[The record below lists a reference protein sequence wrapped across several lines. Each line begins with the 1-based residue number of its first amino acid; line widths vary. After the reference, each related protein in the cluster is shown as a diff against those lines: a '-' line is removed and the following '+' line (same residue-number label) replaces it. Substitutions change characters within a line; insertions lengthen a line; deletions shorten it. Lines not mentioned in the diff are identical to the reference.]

1 MSMKTAKEYVD
12 IINNE
17 IAAINAAKR
26 EPESLYAPIVYAMEG
41 GGKRIRPMLALAVAD
56 ALGGDCTKYV
66 HAALA
71 VEGFHNF
78 TLLHDDIMDRADTRH
93 GRPSVY
99 RKYGEAAAILSGD
112 AMLTLAGMLLTDNPQ
127 FDAETKVRLNDTFN
141 ARAMEVYFGQAFD
154 MDFESRNDV
163 TIEEYN
169 QMIGYKT
176 AALIAG
182 SCQIGAICAGANE
195 DVTKAFFSYG
205 DNLGMAFQ
213 LQDDL
218 LDTFGDPKTFGKPV
232 GGDILNDKKTW
243 LRITAQAEAPEEMGN
258 ATLLSGNNKIETV
271 RNIYLKLN
279 LPERCDTLINQYTAN
294 AIKSLD
300 NIGINAEARQF
311 FVDFANSLIHRAK

>member
-56 ALGGDCTKYV
+56 ALGGDYTKYV

-169 QMIGYKT
+169 LMIGYKT

-300 NIGINAEARQF
+300 NTGINAEARQF